1 MTLTDFKYC
10 FSGSLT
16 MTEFLLFS
24 IIILQDSGMV
34 NRYVGDMLNQILKKL
49 QQQLMNYN
57 GPTPTDIYLSP
68 PKHLQLTTAQY
79 KFY

>member
-16 MTEFLLFS
+16 MTEFLLLS
-24 IIILQDSGMV
+24 MIILQNSGV
-34 NRYVGDMLNQILKKL
+34 LNRYVGKMLNQILKKGT
-49 QQQLMNYN
+49 QEQLINYN

-68 PKHLQLTTAQY
+68 QKHL
-79 KFY
+79 